1 MLNQMKEETVLRWL
15 SSFSVQIKDVFKLIC
30 KGRLN
35 TFSHVINLIKE

>member
-1 MLNQMKEETVLRWL
+1 MCHSHELKWFCIQND
-15 SSFSVQIKDVFKLIC
+15 DVFKLIC